1 MTILLNLLL
10 AHFIAD
16 FLLQNRQLVE
26 TKKYS
31 VLPILLHSLIV
42 GVVSFVFVR
51 MFAIGV
57 FIFISHFI
65 IDFAK
70 NRITK
75 YIAKS
80 STESQFYISE
90 ILLFILDQVLHI
102 AVIIFLLNIFR
113 EQILYTSYLHI
124 PENLSIIC
132 LAYLVTIWVLGILIG
147 FLTKPYEIQIKA
159 DKESGLTGAGKVIGQ
174 LERFIILTMI
184 LTNNPIGIGF
194 IFTAKSIFRL
204 ENLKK
209 RKLAEYI
216 LIGTLYSFVLAL
228 AIGYL
233 TKYLLKVVVK

>member
-42 GVVSFVFVR
+42 GGLSYIFVR
-51 MFAIGV
+51 MLAISV

-70 NRITK
+70 NRTVEHILK
-75 YIAKS
+75 ISNQKR
-80 STESQFYISE
+80 FYMIK

-102 AVIIFLLNIFR
+102 IVIIFLLYIFR
-113 EQILYTSYLHI
+113 ERILYTSYLHI

-132 LAYLVTIWVLGILIG
+132 LAYLFTIWVSSFLIG
-147 FLTKPYEIQIKA
+147 FLTKPYEMQIKV
-159 DKESGLTGAGKVIGQ
+159 DKESGLTGAGKIIGQ

-194 IFTAKSIFRL
+194 LFTAKSIFRF

-216 LIGTLYSFVLAL
+216 LIGTLYSFVFAI

>member
-16 FLLQNRQLVE
+16 FLLQNKHFVE

-31 VLPILLHSLIV
+31 GLPLLLHSFIV
-42 GVVSFVFVR
+42 GIVSFIFVR
-51 MFAIGV
+51 MLTITV
-57 FIFISHFI
+57 SILVSHFI

-75 YIAKS
+75 YIGKS
-80 STESQFYISE
+80 STKSPFCITE
-90 ILLFILDQVLHI
+90 ILLFVLDQVLHI
-102 AVIIFLLNIFR
+102 AVIIFLLSIFKER
-113 EQILYTSYLHI
+113 ILYISYLQI
-124 PENLSIIC
+124 PEKLSIIC
-132 LAYLVTIWVLGILIG
+132 LAYLITIWVSSFLIG
-147 FLTKPYEIQIKA
+147 FLTKPYEMQIKE
-159 DKESGLTGAGKVIGQ
+159 DKESGLTGAGKIIGQ

-194 IFTAKSIFRL
+194 IFTAKSIFRF

-216 LIGTLYSFVLAL
+216 LIGTLYSFVLAI

-233 TKYLLKVVVK
+233 TRYLLKMVK